1 MRLLFKLF
9 IKTVLSL
16 ASLATFLAILIF
28 FLVYFEAFGPLPDRE
43 QLENIRQMQ
52 ASEVYSRG
60 GTLLGKYY
68 LIDRTL
74 ITFEEISPTV
84 IEALVSVEDK
94 RFHQHRGTDWRGIM
108 RVLFKT
114 IALQDKGSGGG
125 STITQQLVKNLYP
138 RKDHGMLTLPVS
150 KFREMI
156 VAKRLEE
163 IYSKEE
169 ILTLYLNTV
178 PFGGNFF
185 GIETA
190 SQRYF
195 SKSARDLEYAE
206 AALLVGML
214 KATTYY
220 NPLLNPENA
229 LTRRNLVLKVLADNG
244 IIDGDEA
251 EKLQKQSLGLNPK
264 KFDQHEGPATYF
276 REYLRHDLQDILSEI
291 SKVTG
296 KEYNIYTDGLKIHTT
311 LDASMQR
318 LAEQAMQQH
327 MAALQESFDHHWQG
341 RVPWENDPSIVQR
354 ALRKTDH
361 YKKLKSA
368 KLSPGAIDK
377 ILHEKRNME
386 VFTWSGE
393 KNLELS
399 PVDSLLHYLR
409 FLNAGLVAMDPHSGE
424 ILAWVGGIDHRYFQY
439 DHVNYRTKRQ
449 VGSTFKPFIYTTALE
464 QGVSPCK
471 YINAEREVYH
481 DREQDKEWSPG
492 NTDGQYEGRYS
503 LTGALTKSVNTVSVK
518 VLERAGIEKT
528 IKLVKDLGIQSDIPK
543 VPSIALGTPS
553 ISLLEM
559 TTAYCAFANGGLAVS
574 PQYLDR
580 ILNAEGEVI
589 WERKKK
595 RPNRVISR
603 ETAQL
608 MTHMLKSVV
617 NEGTASRLRT
627 RFQLNHAIAG
637 KTGTTQNNADGWFIG
652 IMPRI
657 VVGVWV
663 GADDPGIRFRSTAL
677 GQGANTALPIFG
689 LMVQKM
695 DREQDTK
702 KYVKGAFGSL
712 QPSLE
717 KKLDCEFF
725 KEEFKLFEFLFGV
738 FNKEERQAR
747 KAARRESR
755 EESKAF
761 KREKK
766 GLRLGERIRNLF
778 KKDK

>member
-1 MRLLFKLF
+1 
-9 IKTVLSL
+9 
-16 ASLATFLAILIF
+16 
-28 FLVYFEAFGPLPDRE
+28 
-43 QLENIRQMQ
+43 
-52 ASEVYSRG
+52 
-60 GTLLGKYY
+60 
-68 LIDRTL
+68 
-74 ITFEEISPTV
+74 
-84 IEALVSVEDK
+84 
-94 RFHQHRGTDWRGIM
+94 
-108 RVLFKT
+108 
-114 IALQDKGSGGG
+114 
-125 STITQQLVKNLYP
+125 
-138 RKDHGMLTLPVS
+138 
-150 KFREMI
+150 
-156 VAKRLEE
+156 
-163 IYSKEE
+163 
-169 ILTLYLNTV
+169 
-178 PFGGNFF
+178 
-185 GIETA
+185 
-190 SQRYF
+190 
-195 SKSARDLEYAE
+195 
-206 AALLVGML
+206 
-214 KATTYY
+214 
-220 NPLLNPENA
+220 
-229 LTRRNLVLKVLADNG
+229 
-244 IIDGDEA
+244 
-251 EKLQKQSLGLNPK
+251 
-264 KFDQHEGPATYF
+264 
-276 REYLRHDLQDILSEI
+276 
-291 SKVTG
+291 
-296 KEYNIYTDGLKIHTT
+296 
-311 LDASMQR
+311 
-318 LAEQAMQQH
+318 
-327 MAALQESFDHHWQG
+327 
-341 RVPWENDPSIVQR
+341 
-354 ALRKTDH
+354 
-361 YKKLKSA
+361 
-368 KLSPGAIDK
+368 
-377 ILHEKRNME
+377 
-386 VFTWSGE
+386 
-393 KNLELS
+393 
-399 PVDSLLHYLR
+399 
-409 FLNAGLVAMDPHSGE
+409 
-424 ILAWVGGIDHRYFQY
+424 
-439 DHVNYRTKRQ
+439 
-449 VGSTFKPFIYTTALE
+449 
-464 QGVSPCK
+464 
-471 YINAEREVYH
+471 
-481 DREQDKEWSPG
+481 
-492 NTDGQYEGRYS
+492 
-503 LTGALTKSVNTVSVK
+503 
-518 VLERAGIEKT
+518 
-528 IKLVKDLGIQSDIPK
+528 VKDLGIQSDIPK